1 MNNEI
6 ARRAPALARLVE
18 AAGEATLAEQI
29 RSSTFDPTD
38 DVRFKITILDH
49 NRGHRFCVGTPS
61 NPWSYMTAG
70 LFAKHAFS
78 RLEDAAA
85 ELRYAAMVERDGSAF
100 REWAEGDE
108 SDCPLGATNSEFVAR
123 LRANARRR
131 LADFDDYIAYA
142 AAVIEGRPCGCC
154 KKMEVSHV

>member
-1 MNNEI
+1 
-6 ARRAPALARLVE
+6 
-18 AAGEATLAEQI
+18 
-29 RSSTFDPTD
+29 
-38 DVRFKITILDH
+38 
-49 NRGHRFCVGTPS
+49 
-61 NPWSYMTAG
+61 MTAG

-85 ELRYAAMVERDGSAF
+85 ELRYAAMVERTSAS

-142 AAVIEGRPCGCC
+142 NAVIEGRPCGCC
-154 KKMEVSHV
+154 KKMEVSMHRFVLALVCAAMVFLAFRLPSRATGGSSAGCGLSPRTTNSVRTRCGCRHEKAVRWGNHYKRPRGI